1 MSGFPDVVRHA
12 GADARP
18 TVGAM
23 RTRTAVVVPVLVLL
37 LAACGSGELAS
48 RASIAEVSEPVGI
61 AAELV
66 YVADADG
73 FDLVT
78 QAVGPFGNDGM
89 SAIWTRADGDDL
101 AVVTL
106 TTDRVPDPDA
116 VPCDELR
123 DPSAASELRCG
134 VVVDGIHVTLAGE
147 GVDGARLREIAET
160 VHAPSE
166 GELSRL
172 FAELRAPDGPTERGD
187 LPAEGDG
194 APDNSVGAGG

>member
-1 MSGFPDVVRHA
+1 
-12 GADARP
+12 
-18 TVGAM
+18 M
-23 RTRTAVVVPVLVLL
+23 RTRAVAVVPVLALA
-37 LAACGSGELAS
+37 LAACGSGAPAS

-66 YVADADG
+66 YVADVDG

-89 SAIWTRADGDDL
+89 SAIWTRTGGDDY

-106 TTDRVPDPDA
+106 TTDRLPDPAA
-116 VPCDELR
+116 VPCDQLDDQLDDQADR
-123 DPSAASELRCG
+123 PELRCE
-134 VVVDGIHVTLAGE
+134 VVVGGAHVTLLGE
-147 GVDGARLREIAET
+147 GVDGDRLREIADT
-160 VHAPSE
+160 VHVPSE

-194 APDNSVGAGG
+194 APDNSVGEGG